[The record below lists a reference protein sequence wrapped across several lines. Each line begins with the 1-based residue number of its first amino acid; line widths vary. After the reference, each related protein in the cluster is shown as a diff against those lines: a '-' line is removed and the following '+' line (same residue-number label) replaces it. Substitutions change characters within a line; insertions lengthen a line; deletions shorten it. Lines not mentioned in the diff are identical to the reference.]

1 MINIAYT
8 ILINLFGVDPTKVY
22 LTMENEYVIKS
33 NKFIADAQGKPH
45 LYSYQYV
52 YKGKMGRFRRTL
64 RWRATSYKLNLK
76 AIL

>member
-33 NKFIADAQGKPH
+33 NKFIKDAQGKPY

-52 YKGKMGRFRRTL
+52 SKGKLGRFRKQWH
-64 RWRATSYKLNLK
+64 WRATSYKLNLK